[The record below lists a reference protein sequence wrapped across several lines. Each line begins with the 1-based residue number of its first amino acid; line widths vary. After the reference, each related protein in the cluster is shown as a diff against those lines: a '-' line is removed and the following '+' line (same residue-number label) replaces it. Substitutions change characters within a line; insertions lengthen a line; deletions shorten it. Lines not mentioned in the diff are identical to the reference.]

1 MRCYDVNRVAEA
13 YAQWLLST
21 PFDAGMTTFETI
33 GAAARMA
40 QSSQYR
46 SHLEEQGTTLQ
57 CFLVLMM

>member
-1 MRCYDVNRVAEA
+1 MPCFDVNRVAEA
-13 YAQWLLST
+13 YAQWLQST

-46 SHLEEQGTTLQ
+46 AHLAEEGAPLAGLW
-57 CFLVLMM
+57 FSLV